1 MPFDGTQKPRAI
13 NIRLLDLMIET
24 LGENGER
31 WIKYRFEDGNAYC
44 LLGTYHR
51 VKHKLGRRGYGES
64 VLTIIDQALRD
75 SRAPAHDIVQFN
87 DHSETVFGHVRD
99 LLHYARG
106 LAAGNFPEAPD
117 FGGIK
122 PEPIVPLPIFT
133 AIEHKPSHDEMDE
146 MIRNDILSALVDMT
160 EARIRERITERQKE
174 RDQANAV

>member
-31 WIKYRFEDGNAYC
+31 WIKYRFDDGNACC
-44 LLGTYHR
+44 LLGAYHR

-64 VLTIIDQALRD
+64 VLQIINQALRD
-75 SRAPAHDIVQFN
+75 SRTRVHDIVHFN
-87 DHSETVFGHVRD
+87 DHSETVFAHVRG

-106 LAAGNFPEAPD
+106 LAAGSFPEAPD

-122 PEPIVPLPIFT
+122 PEPAVPLPIFL
-133 AIEHKPSHDEMDE
+133 AIEHKPS
-146 MIRNDILSALVDMT
+146 
-160 EARIRERITERQKE
+160 RERGM
-174 RDQANAV
+174 N